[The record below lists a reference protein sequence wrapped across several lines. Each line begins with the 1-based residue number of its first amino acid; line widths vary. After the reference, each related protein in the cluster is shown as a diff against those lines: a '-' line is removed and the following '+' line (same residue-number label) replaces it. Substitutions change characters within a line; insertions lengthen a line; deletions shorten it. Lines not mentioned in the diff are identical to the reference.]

1 MKKKINL
8 KEKYRKFKAWQKR
21 PREIAP
27 NTEAEHEC
35 YNCHDH
41 FKGNYCPRCGQ
52 SEKLG
57 KYSLK
62 TAFYNFLDATG
73 MGERGMF
80 RTMRDLVLRP
90 GYLIR
95 DFVNGMQTAYYG
107 PFKMYFLLAAI
118 SLLVVHG
125 INIKGENFGDD
136 DQNDTQEPKEETIT
150 DKAKAETDTVQ
161 YVDHTSADSEKK
173 VAAEEHDDDDFLSE
187 KEYEKVHELPERI
200 FTFFGKFID
209 KAPNV
214 FLLFVLMIISGGLFQ
229 FFKRSP
235 NVPGLRYSEFFVA
248 LLYSVNMYSIYSIVL
263 TFFCLP
269 TLASLSMLLVMVPIK
284 QFTGYSWVRTILKF
298 TVASII
304 AAVLFVIAIIL
315 FALFIA
321 LLAKVM
327 A

>member
-8 KEKYRKFKAWQKR
+8 KEKYREFKAWQKR

-27 NTEAEHEC
+27 NTEEEHEC

-80 RTMRDLVLRP
+80 RTMRDLILRP

-95 DFVNGMQTAYYG
+95 DFINGMQTAYYG
-107 PFKMYFLLAAI
+107 PFKMYFLLAAV

-125 INIKGENFGDD
+125 VNIKGENYGDD
-136 DQNDTQEPKEETIT
+136 QDETQEQKAETIA
-150 DKAKAETDTVQ
+150 DKAKTETDTVQ
-161 YVDHTSADSEKK
+161 FVAQTSADAEKQ
-173 VAAEEHDDDDFLSE
+173 VAEKEQDDDDFFSE
-187 KEYEKVHELPERI
+187 KEHEKLNEIPERV
-200 FTFFGKFID
+200 FSFFEKFID

-229 FFKRSP
+229 FFKHSP
-235 NVPGLRYSEFFVA
+235 NVPGLRYSEFFIA

-298 TVASII
+298 TVASLI

-315 FALFIA
+315 FTLFIV
-321 LLAKVM
+321 LVAKIT